1 MYKLEIEIFK
11 TDFGVKASR
20 YIKEIPSST
29 FDFLSLDV
37 GDIWNDNSI
46 GHKIRDEV
54 EEFSYEYRELR
65 DRVFMGILEKELGI
79 GWKDV
84 DTIEWMSYSPNSI
97 QVGVMLE

>member
-1 MYKLEIEIFK
+1 MYKLEIEFYK
-11 TDFGVKASR
+11 TDLGVKPSR

-54 EEFSYEYRELR
+54 EVFSYEYRELR
-65 DRVFMGILEKELGI
+65 DRVFMDILEKELGI

-84 DTIEWMSYSPNSI
+84 DIIEWVSYSPNLI
-97 QVGVMLE
+97 QVEVFL